1 MKGRVVY
8 IREYQEELLRELF
21 NDYLE
26 LYKKY
31 KYSYQRKYLYEAIED
46 NILVYSVFM
55 KDSAFKCEDEYRIA
69 IFEKGYVSTELAFR
83 EKSGAFMPYISKSI
97 DLNSIASIMISPTT
111 RADFVK
117 RSVASMSKHFGIEAL
132 EIKNSTIPLRY

>member
-1 MKGRVVY
+1 
-8 IREYQEELLRELF
+8 
-21 NDYLE
+21 
-26 LYKKY
+26 
-31 KYSYQRKYLYEAIED
+31 
-46 NILVYSVFM
+46 
-55 KDSAFKCEDEYRIA
+55 
-69 IFEKGYVSTELAFR
+69 
-83 EKSGAFMPYISKSI
+83 MPYISKSI